1 MPYTIFKAP
10 GIDARVAI
18 AIQGTL
24 IAISLLAK
32 GRSRKADRT
41 YVLRN
46 PERRA
51 LWLQVLESLRTN
63 PTIYVLF
70 ALRATRGGKS
80 DSPIKRYSGINMDG
94 ARKAYSASGNYR
106 YDLVIDSGVEYSL
119 NDLTEHLGL
128 VPDPTAR
135 PPKDVRWLR

>member
-32 GRSRKADRT
+32 GRSRKADGS

-51 LWLQVLESLRTN
+51 LWLQVLDSLRN

-70 ALRATRGGKS
+70 ALRATRGGRA
-80 DSPIKRYSGINMDG
+80 DSTTQHHSGAGMDG
-94 ARKAYSASGNYR
+94 AKKAYSASGNYR
-106 YDLVIDSGVEYSL
+106 LDIVIDSGVEYSL
-119 NDLTEHLGL
+119 EDLAEHLGL

-135 PPKDVRWLR
+135 PPKGVRWLR